1 MSIKIAIRT
10 NFMAYAED
18 FRRINED
25 WISANFWLEES
36 DIQVL
41 SNPQKYIFDKGSNM
55 ISYAD
60 RKPYFFT
67 NQSA

>member
-1 MSIKIAIRT
+1 MSIEIPIRT
-10 NFMAYAED
+10 NPMAYAED

-41 SNPQKYIFDKGSNM
+41 SNPQKYILDKGANM
-55 ISYAD
+55 ISHAD
-60 RKPYFFT
+60 RKPYSFT